1 MDDVT
6 GTWVAGA
13 CVVAVAAFVQG
24 LAGFGIGL
32 VALAFLP
39 FLMSPDTAI
48 VLMTVYTVV
57 FSTAMFVPLRKSFLI
72 DGMGGLDGP
81 PKPPDARRAPAKP
94 WRSSIMLLVLGSV
107 IGTPLGVWLLAT
119 LPASVLNRTIGAVVV
134 IVVLLE
140 WLGVYPERL
149 HGRRWALGAGLTA
162 GVIGAAVGTPGPP
175 VVVYMASQG
184 WSPRTIKANLQAFF
198 VVNQVVILAGYWW
211 AGLLT
216 AEVGRFSVLFAVPA
230 VVGIVTGM
238 ALFDRIDQVRFR
250 KIVFTLLFVSG
261 LALLVRG

>member
-1 MDDVT
+1 M
-6 GTWVAGA
+6 WVAGA
-13 CVVAVAAFVQG
+13 CVIAVASLVLG

-57 FSTAMFVPLRKSFLI
+57 FSTAMFIPLRSDFR
-72 DGMGGLDGP
+72 MGLPG
-81 PKPPDARRAPAKP
+81 
-94 WRSSIMLLVLGSV
+94 WRSSIVLLLVGSV
-107 IGTPLGVWLLAT
+107 AGTPFGVWLLAT
-119 LPASVLNRTIGAVVV
+119 LPASTLSRMIGAVLV
-134 IVVLLE
+134 IVVVLE
-140 WLGVYPERL
+140 WLSVYPERL
-149 HGRRWALGAGLTA
+149 HGRRWALGAGLVA

-175 VVVYMASQG
+175 VVLYMASQG

-216 AEVGRFSVLFAVPA
+216 AEVGRLAVLFAVPA
-230 VVGIVTGM
+230 VVGLIAGI
-238 ALFDRIDQVRFR
+238 ALFDRVDPVRFR
-250 KIVFTLLFVSG
+250 KIVFALLFVSG